1 MNKVQN
7 CGPVGKMKLRQL
19 NKREPEVSELIL
31 RYGDVDPTMIQTEGS
46 VMKTTFKRV
55 LDYYT
60 ICFDVAA
67 HYAINILVSYGR

>member
-7 CGPVGKMKLRQL
+7 CGPVGKIKLRQL

-31 RYGDVDPTMIQTEGS
+31 RYGDVERIMIKTEGG
-46 VMKTTFKRV
+46 VMKATLKRV
-55 LDYYT
+55 LNYCT
-60 ICFDVAA
+60 ICFDAAA

>member
-7 CGPVGKMKLRQL
+7 CGPVRKMKLRQL
-19 NKREPEVSELIL
+19 NKREPKVSELIL
-31 RYGDVDPTMIQTEGS
+31 RYGDVERIKIQTEGS
-46 VMKTTFKRV
+46 VMKTTLKRV

-60 ICFDVAA
+60 ICFDAAA